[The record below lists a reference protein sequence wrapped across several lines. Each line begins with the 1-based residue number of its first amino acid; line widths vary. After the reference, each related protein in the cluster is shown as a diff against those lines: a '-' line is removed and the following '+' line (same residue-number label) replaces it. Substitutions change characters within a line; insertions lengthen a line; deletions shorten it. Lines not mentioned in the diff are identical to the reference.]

1 MRAAGPPWCPN
12 DTPQCHTGGLRCQG
26 RSAWRTGGA
35 AAVTR
40 ENAKKADTAGNRPT
54 LGEETRAVTRARI
67 VRGATVA
74 LARSGFDVT
83 VDDIAAAAGVSRRTV
98 FRHFATHDEVVAA
111 AVSEILASYDRLI
124 PEGPDPETD
133 LETWLTETAVT
144 LHELNAGLVGRA
156 FWDLHV
162 ERPGISPAERHRQ
175 RVGHA
180 ARIARHAWRVGQGT
194 GHPPSWVID
203 AFSLQLSGFATNCL
217 MGYNAEK
224 AGRVSARVLQAVL
237 ATALAEER
245 TGSTSPPTS
254 PS

>member
-1 MRAAGPPWCPN
+1 M
-12 DTPQCHTGGLRCQG
+12 
-26 RSAWRTGGA
+26 
-35 AAVTR
+35 TR
-40 ENAKKADTAGNRPT
+40 ENAKKFDDAGSRPS

-67 VRGATVA
+67 VRGATLA
-74 LARSGFDVT
+74 LARRGFTAT
-83 VDDIAAAAGVSRRTV
+83 VDEIAAAAGVSRRTV

-111 AVSEILASYDRLI
+111 AVSEILSSYDRLI

-144 LHELNAGLVGRA
+144 LHRLNAGLMGKA

-180 ARIARHAWRVGQGT
+180 TRIARHAWRAGQGT

-237 ATALAEER
+237 ATALAEE
-245 TGSTSPPTS
+245 GKGPMSPPTS

>member
-1 MRAAGPPWCPN
+1 
-12 DTPQCHTGGLRCQG
+12 
-26 RSAWRTGGA
+26 
-35 AAVTR
+35 VTR
-40 ENAKKADTAGNRPT
+40 ENAKGSDAVASRPT

-74 LARSGFDVT
+74 LARSGFDAT
-83 VDDIAAAAGVSRRTV
+83 VDDIATAAGVSRRTV

-111 AVSEILASYDRLI
+111 AVSEILESYDRLI

-133 LETWLTETAVT
+133 LLTWLTETAVT
-144 LHELNAGLVGRA
+144 LHELNSGLVGRA

-180 ARIARHAWRVGQGT
+180 ARIARHAWRAGQGA
-194 GHPPSWVID
+194 GSPPTWVID
-203 AFSLQLSGFATNCL
+203 AFALQLSGFATNCL

-237 ATALAEER
+237 AAALAEER
-245 TGSTSPPTS
+245 TRSTPPPTS